1 MFVPLQSI
9 TSALFYFFSAVI
21 IISSFLAVTSKK
33 SVHSVLLLVL
43 TFFATAWV
51 FIIQRADFLAMLL
64 IIIYVGAIAVLFLF
78 VVMMLEEPNSAVKH
92 IKRGKINFMF
102 SFITGVI
109 LFFEIFAVIFTTKI
123 YENIEHA
130 QGKIFSIKDIGDV
143 LYTEYFI
150 EFQIMGFL
158 FFTAMVGAIVLTLR
172 KEDLTGK
179 RQNIFTQISRES
191 KVLLVKPEVGK
202 GIKI

>member
-1 MFVPLQSI
+1 MFAHLQSI
-9 TSALFYFFSAVI
+9 TSVLFYFFSAVI
-21 IISSFLAVTSKK
+21 VISSFLAVTSKK

-43 TFFATAWV
+43 TFFAAAWV

-78 VVMMLEEPNSAVKH
+78 VVMMLEEPKAAVKH
-92 IKRGKINFMF
+92 IKRDKVNFMF
-102 SFITGVI
+102 SFITGII

-123 YENIEHA
+123 YETIESA
-130 QGKIFSIKDIGDV
+130 AKVFTIKDIGDV

-158 FFTAMVGAIVLTLR
+158 FFTAMVGAIVLTFR
-172 KEDLTGK
+172 KEDITGK

-191 KVLLVKPEVGK
+191 KVVLMKPEVGK
-202 GIKI
+202 GVKI